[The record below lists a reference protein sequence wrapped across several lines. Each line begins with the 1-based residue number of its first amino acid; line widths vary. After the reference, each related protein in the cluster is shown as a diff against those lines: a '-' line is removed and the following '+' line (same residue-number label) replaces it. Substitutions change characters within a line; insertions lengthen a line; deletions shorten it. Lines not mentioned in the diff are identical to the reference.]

1 MLEIVYLP
9 YTKLSVT
16 RRICHQ
22 KSNTVVNNDV
32 IPTSAS
38 LSSYLNHNSGSAA
51 YFWDDTSGS
60 VRLKHLM
67 KYLV

>member
-1 MLEIVYLP
+1 MLEIVYPP

-16 RRICHQ
+16 RPVCHQ
-22 KSNTVVNNDV
+22 KSDAVVSNDV

-38 LSSYLNHNSGSAA
+38 LSSYLNLNSGSAA

-60 VRLKHLM
+60 VRLKI
-67 KYLV
+67 